1 MLPKLTEDSA
11 TTIQWDTP
19 ISQLLPGDF
28 ALPDK
33 WVGDQITVE
42 DDIYHKV
49 DWMPVEEVS
58 GAGAVITNVLD
69 YAKWVR
75 ALLRPQTLV
84 EKDIF
89 RSLETVH
96 QLWQPRTLMPT
107 EAPFTGRAYALGW
120 RTGYYLGIQIYEHSG
135 GMNAFGTQL
144 LLVPELQFCVS
155 ILANTAQTSNYAAQ
169 LLAFYLLDERL
180 GIPGEQRFDWDRR
193 NWSLVEQ
200 EKQRVADKVKY
211 RPPIVLPLTLP
222 LDEYAGT
229 YAHAGYND
237 ITVYFSKG
245 ILHADRKDMTWPE
258 TIRFQHVT
266 GEHFLMLSTHNE
278 DFGAFCP
285 EVYDAEFRISIQ
297 GKPWTLGIA
306 WERAMGGEKILPL
319 SKLKVQH
326 SIMLPDKLDSKFVSH
341 LQVFRV
347 QYNRV

>member
-1 MLPKLTEDSA
+1 MASHIIETVTGQRLGDCLARSFWLPLGMTDTYFNLIDAQAAPKTLAQGYCYSA
-11 TTIQWDTP
+11 Y
-19 ISQLLPGDF
+19 SSGDRD
-28 ALPDK
+28 PRDPR
-33 WVGDQITVE
+33 D

-58 GAGAVITNVLD
+58 GAGAIITNVLD

-84 EKDIF
+84 DKDIF

-120 RTGYYLGIQIYEHSG
+120 MTGFYLGIQIYEHSG
-135 GMNAFGTQL
+135 GMNAFGAQL
-144 LLVPELQFCVS
+144 LLVPELQFGVI

-169 LLAFYLLDERL
+169 LLAFHLLDERL
-180 GIPGEQRFDWDRR
+180 GIPREQRFDWNQR

-200 EKQRVADKVKY
+200 EKQRVADKVNY

-229 YAHAGYND
+229 YAHAGYKD
-237 ITVYFSKG
+237 ITVYFSESV
-245 ILHADRKDMTWPE
+245 LHADRKEMTWPE

-266 GEHFLMLSTHNE
+266 GEHFLMLSAHNE

-285 EVYDAEFRISIQ
+285 EVYDAEF
-297 GKPWTLGIA
+297 
-306 WERAMGGEKILPL
+306 
-319 SKLKVQH
+319 
-326 SIMLPDKLDSKFVSH
+326 
-341 LQVFRV
+341 
-347 QYNRV
+347 